1 MNHKMKRKGTMSVQE
16 PIIRIM
22 KEEDLER
29 IIEIDF
35 KVLGER
41 RPDYWER
48 KVEMAGKKSP
58 LPSLVAEIE
67 GKVVGFVFGEASG
80 WEYGVPEN
88 IGWID
93 TIGVDPTSQKKGIGG
108 LLMKELL
115 NYMKKVDVD
124 TVYTLVNWRDWEL
137 LRFFDTMGFNKG
149 DMINLELKIDD

>member
-1 MNHKMKRKGTMSVQE
+1 MSAQE

-22 KEEDLER
+22 KEEDLAR
-29 IIEIDF
+29 IIEIDNE
-35 KVLGER
+35 VLGEE
-41 RPDYWER
+41 RPEYWEK

-67 GKVVGFVFGEASG
+67 DKVVGFVIGEASG

-88 IGWID
+88 IGWVD
-93 TIGVDPTSQKKGIGG
+93 TIGVDPKYQKKGLGG

-124 TVYTLVNWRDWEL
+124 TVYTLVNWRDWKL
-137 LRFFDTMGFNKG
+137 LRFFDTMGFERG
-149 DMINLELKIDD
+149 DMINLELKIDS

>member
-1 MNHKMKRKGTMSVQE
+1 MENMSTQE
-16 PIIRIM
+16 AIIRIM
-22 KEEDLER
+22 KEEDLNV
-29 IIEIDF
+29 IIEIDN

-41 RPDYWER
+41 RPEYWEK

-58 LPSLVAEIE
+58 LPSLIAELE
-67 GKVVGFVFGEASG
+67 GNVVGFIFGEASG

-93 TIGVDPTSQKKGIGG
+93 TIGVDPAYQKKGIGG

-115 NYMKKVDVD
+115 NYMKKVGVD

-137 LRFFDTMGFNKG
+137 LRFFNAIGFTRG
-149 DMINLELKIDD
+149 DMINLEFKIDKD

>member
-1 MNHKMKRKGTMSVQE
+1 MSTQE

-22 KEEDLER
+22 KEGDLDR
-29 IIEIDF
+29 IIEIDN

-48 KVEMAGKKSP
+48 KFEMAGKKSP
-58 LPSLVAEIE
+58 LPSLVAETE
-67 GKVVGFVFGEASG
+67 GKIVGFIFGEASG

-93 TIGVDPTSQKKGIGG
+93 TIGVDPTYQKKGIGG

-115 NYMKKVDVD
+115 SYMKKVGVD

-137 LRFFDTMGFNKG
+137 LRFFDAIGFKRG
-149 DMINLELKIDD
+149 DMINLEYQIPD

>member
-1 MNHKMKRKGTMSVQE
+1 MSTQE
-16 PIIRIM
+16 ATIRVM
-22 KEEDLER
+22 KEEDLEV
-29 IIEIDF
+29 IIEIDD
-35 KVLGER
+35 KVLGEQ

-67 GKVVGFVFGEASG
+67 GKVVGFIFGEASG

-93 TIGVDPTSQKKGIGG
+93 TIGVDPAFQKKGVGG

-115 NYMKKVDVD
+115 NYMKKVGVD

-137 LRFFDTMGFNKG
+137 LRFFNAIGFTRG
-149 DMINLELKIDD
+149 DMINLEFKIED

>member
-1 MNHKMKRKGTMSVQE
+1 MEALSTSE

-22 KEEDLER
+22 KEEDLDR
-29 IIEIDF
+29 IIEIDN

-48 KVEMAGKKSP
+48 EVEMAGKKSP

-67 GKVVGFVFGEASG
+67 GTVVGFIFGDASG

-93 TIGVDPTSQKKGIGG
+93 TIGVDPAYQKKGIGR
-108 LLMKELL
+108 LLMTELL
-115 NYMKKVDVD
+115 NYMKKVGVD

-137 LRFFDTMGFNKG
+137 LRFFDAIGFKRG
-149 DMINLELKIDD
+149 DMINLEFKIGE

>member
-1 MNHKMKRKGTMSVQE
+1 MSAQE

-22 KEEDLER
+22 KEEDLAR
-29 IIEIDF
+29 IIEIDNE
-35 KVLGER
+35 VLGEER
-41 RPDYWER
+41 AEYWEK

-67 GKVVGFVFGEASG
+67 DKVVGFVIGEASG

-88 IGWID
+88 IGWVD
-93 TIGVDPTSQKKGIGG
+93 TIGVDPKYQKKGIGG

-137 LRFFDTMGFNKG
+137 LRFFDTMGFERG
-149 DMINLELKIDD
+149 DMINLELKIDS